1 VKIVNQALAFVKHN
15 SPVILSSAAVVGVVS
30 TSYLAIR
37 ASFQASERIRAKEFT
52 AGPHREPKQRFKE
65 RAGYCWTL
73 YIPAGVSAVMTIGCI
88 VGSTKI
94 GNKRAVAAQ
103 AAFILTERAYSE
115 YRDKVIEEFGEKGDR
130 KVRDKVAED
139 RVRNNPPAGQE
150 VVLAGSGNV
159 LCCELYTGRY
169 FLSDMETLRKAVNDL
184 NSMLIRQDYASM
196 EEFYYLIGL
205 QPTDFSSDVGWN
217 SDKLME
223 LEFSPVIAEDGRPC
237 LAFSYKHFRSL
248 HEGMFHELH

>member
-1 VKIVNQALAFVKHN
+1 MKIVNQALSFVKHN
-15 SPVILSSAAVVGVVS
+15 SPVILSSAAIAGVVS
-30 TSYLAIR
+30 TSYLAAR
-37 ASFQASERIRAKEFT
+37 ATLQAAERIRAKEFT
-52 AGPHREPKQRFKE
+52 AGPHEDPKKRIKE
-65 RAGYCWTL
+65 RVGYCWTL
-73 YIPAGVSAVMTIGCI
+73 YIPAGVSGLMTIGCI
-88 VGSTKI
+88 VGTTKI

-130 KVRDKVAED
+130 KVRDGIAED
-139 RVRNNPPAGQE
+139 RVRNSPPGQN
-150 VVLAGSGNV
+150 VVLSGSGNV

-223 LEFSPVIAEDGRPC
+223 LEFSPVISEDGRPC